1 MKKNSRISG
10 LAAFAIVL
18 SFFLLPGVLASA
30 AGGSQKSGTKTIG
43 FVPMTLSNDYFI
55 LMVNGA
61 KAEAARQGVEV
72 LVQAST
78 THANAEEQVRIIEDL
93 IQKKVDAICVVP
105 SSSASLTTVLK
116 KAQDAKIPVI
126 NVDTILDAKILAQF
140 GITPP
145 PFEGT
150 DNYAGA
156 KLAGEYVAKTL
167 FTGRVLNVVL
177 LNGIPGQQNAS
188 DRRNGF
194 VEGAGASIKVVA
206 EQTANW
212 EIEEAFNAT
221 QTILQANP
229 RLDLVF
235 AGSDTMAL
243 GALRAIQEV
252 NRQNEI
258 KVIGFDGSGDAA
270 TSIEAGGLLATVAQD
285 PGKMG
290 IIGVQ
295 QAVAA
300 INGSPVPAKT
310 DTGAQFITRDK
321 IAAYKDYLKQFQN

>member
-1 MKKNSRISG
+1 MNIRSKISG
-10 LAAFAIVL
+10 LTLFAVMSVFILLPAAIV
-18 SFFLLPGVLASA
+18 SAKGGQASNGA
-30 AGGSQKSGTKTIG
+30 KTIA

-61 KAEAARQGVEV
+61 KAEAQRQGVNI

-78 THANAEEQVRIIEDL
+78 THANAEEQVRIIEDF

-126 NVDTILDAKILAQF
+126 NVDTILDEKVLVSF
-140 GITPP
+140 GLKPP

-156 KLAGEYVAKTL
+156 KLAGEYAAKTL
-167 FTGRVLNVVL
+167 YTGKPLNVAL

-194 VEGAGASIKVVA
+194 VDGAGDTIRVVA

-229 RLDLVF
+229 DLDLVF

-270 TSIEAGGLLATVAQD
+270 ASIEAGGLLATVAQD

-290 IIGVQ
+290 IIGIQ
-295 QAVAA
+295 QAVDA
-300 INGSPVPAKT
+300 INGKTVPAKT
-310 DTGAQFITRDK
+310 DTGAQLVTRDK
-321 IAAYKDYLKQFQN
+321 IAGYKEYLKQFQN

>member
-1 MKKNSRISG
+1 
-10 LAAFAIVL
+10 
-18 SFFLLPGVLASA
+18 
-30 AGGSQKSGTKTIG
+30 
-43 FVPMTLSNDYFI
+43 
-55 LMVNGA
+55 
-61 KAEAARQGVEV
+61 
-72 LVQAST
+72 
-78 THANAEEQVRIIEDL
+78 
-93 IQKKVDAICVVP
+93 
-105 SSSASLTTVLK
+105 LK

-126 NVDTILDAKILAQF
+126 NVDTILDPAVLSNF
-140 GITPP
+140 GIKPP

-156 KLAGEYVAKTL
+156 KLAGEYVAKTV
-167 FTGRVLNVVL
+167 FSGTQLNVAI

-194 VEGAGASIKVVA
+194 IEGAGNAIRVVA

-212 EIEEAFNAT
+212 DIEEAFNAA

-229 RLDLVF
+229 RLDLVY
-235 AGSDTMAL
+235 AGNDTMAL

-258 KVIGFDGSGDAA
+258 KVIGFDGSSDAA

-290 IIGVQ
+290 VIGIQ
-295 QAVAA
+295 QAIALLK
-300 INGSPVPAKT
+300 GGTVPAKT

-321 IAAYKDYLKQFQN
+321 IPQYKEYLKQFQN

>member
-1 MKKNSRISG
+1 MKSKISR
-10 LAAFAIVL
+10 LTLMLVVL
-18 SFFLLPGVLASA
+18 FLLPALAFGAGRGGQTSSA
-30 AGGSQKSGTKTIG
+30 KTIA

-61 KAEAARQGVEV
+61 KAEAERQGVNI

-78 THANAEEQVRIIEDL
+78 THADAEEQVRIIEDM

-126 NVDTILDAKILAQF
+126 NIDTILDAALLSGA

-156 KLAGEYVAKTL
+156 KLAGEYVAKNL
-167 FTGRVLNVVL
+167 YTGRTLNAAL
-177 LNGIPGQQNAS
+177 LNGIPGQQNAA

-194 VEGAGASIKVVA
+194 IDGAGDTIRVVA

-212 EIEEAFNAT
+212 EIEQGFNAA
-221 QTILQANP
+221 QTILQAHP
-229 RLDLVF
+229 QLDLVF

-252 NRQNEI
+252 KRQNEI
-258 KVIGFDGSGDAA
+258 KVIGFDGTSDAA
-270 TSIEAGGLLATVAQD
+270 DSVEAGGLLATVAQD

-290 IIGVQ
+290 VIGIQ
-295 QAVAA
+295 QAVDA
-300 INGSPVPAKT
+300 INGKPVPANT
-310 DTGAQFITRDK
+310 DTGANLITRDK
-321 IAAYKDYLKQFQN
+321 IAAYKEYLEQFQN